1 MLLVPLLVSILGSV
15 KPEDAPKASSFISL
29 SVQLGGS
36 IASALLVTV
45 FDRRTYFH
53 SDIFRSYATLANPE
67 VHRLLAQG
75 ATAARLQAAVTL
87 QAINS
92 GFADAIYAIVPVAA
106 IAAVTV
112 LFLRTH
118 RAPAKA

>member
-1 MLLVPLLVSILGSV
+1 
-15 KPEDAPKASSFISL
+15 
-29 SVQLGGS
+29 
-36 IASALLVTV
+36 
-45 FDRRTYFH
+45 
-53 SDIFRSYATLANPE
+53 